1 MMAGLQHISG
11 KKLKLFLL
19 ALILITFGVI
29 FSIFIG
35 YRQLLNR
42 PDVKISSFKKDA
54 DLSIDRV
61 QQTATK
67 DGLKE
72 WSLDAD
78 SAHYND
84 KKKQA
89 FFKDLSVA
97 FFLKNGQR
105 VNVTADEGTLKTDSS
120 NIEAFGN
127 VVVKNEKYRLNTENI
142 RYDHQRRLI
151 SSKTPVKIWSE
162 EFHLEADSLTFDL
175 NTNRATL
182 LGNVRG
188 IFNENF
194 QL

>member
-1 MMAGLQHISG
+1 MMAGLRHISG

-67 DGLKE
+67 DGIKE
-72 WSLDAD
+72 WSLDAG

-89 FFKDLSVA
+89 FFKDLSVT

-120 NIEAFGN
+120 NIEASGN

-142 RYDHQRRLI
+142 MYDHQRRLI